1 MINESRLLT
10 LLESHT
16 ILPLYLL
23 AKASIKTQE
32 KYRITFKEDAKPVLQ
47 QPRHIAYA
55 LRPKLQAVLER

>member
-23 AKASIKTQE
+23 LKASIKTQE
-32 KYRITFKEDAKPVLQ
+32 K
-47 QPRHIAYA
+47 
-55 LRPKLQAVLER
+55 